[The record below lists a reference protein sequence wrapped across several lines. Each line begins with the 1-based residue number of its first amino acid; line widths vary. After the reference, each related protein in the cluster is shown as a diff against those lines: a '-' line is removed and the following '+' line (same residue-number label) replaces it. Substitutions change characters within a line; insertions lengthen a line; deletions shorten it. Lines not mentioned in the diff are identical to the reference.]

1 MQKLRNKADFYG
13 TLYKFKAPKHQLLK
27 KRHAQKSHAYDCEL
41 YPIHTHYIP
50 SKRCS
55 YSGHRSIN
63 FVNNNMHKKVILR
76 TVSYIQGWVMTFPR
90 FAECEARLASAS
102 LFPGVE
108 DTCRPARVSNSWAE
122 SAPSHTPIFSSR
134 SQH

>member
-1 MQKLRNKADFYG
+1 MGRCTNSRHLSINF
-13 TLYKFKAPKHQLLK
+13 LK
-27 KRHAQKSHAYDCEL
+27 NDMHKKVMLMTVSYIPYIYLL